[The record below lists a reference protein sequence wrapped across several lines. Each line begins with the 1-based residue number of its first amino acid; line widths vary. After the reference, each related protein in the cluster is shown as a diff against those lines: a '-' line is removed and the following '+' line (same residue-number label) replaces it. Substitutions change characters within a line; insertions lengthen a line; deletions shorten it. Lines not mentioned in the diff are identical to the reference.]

1 MNGRG
6 APTYRLMHQSIEPVS
21 GGLRL
26 GQAVMDY
33 QRVTRRVELDLIA
46 ALADAALAEV
56 ERHCG
61 RLFAPAAGG
70 EPRRVITELDVGAPL
85 WLSVAP
91 GATAPTM
98 TVQAVEQ
105 WDDDASAWEAASADA
120 YEVGPGGRTWRLGR
134 GRRLADNHGLRAWR
148 DAARSVDRRATPVRF
163 RVRHAHTWRRKTVCR
178 RWPARCSRR
187 ARPRWFGG
195 TAR

>member
-1 MNGRG
+1 
-6 APTYRLMHQSIEPVS
+6 
-21 GGLRL
+21 
-26 GQAVMDY
+26 MDY

-120 YEVGPGGRTWRLGR
+120 YEVGPGGRTWRPGAAGGWRITTDCAPGAMPPEVLTAVQRLSGFAYGTR
-134 GRRLADNHGLRAWR
+134 TPGGENGLPSLAGAMLKTGAAAMVRRYRE
-148 DAARSVDRRATPVRF
+148 VVT
-163 RVRHAHTWRRKTVCR
+163 
-178 RWPARCSRR
+178 
-187 ARPRWFGG
+187 
-195 TAR
+195 